1 MKFWSVVRV
10 SCALSLLAALS
21 SAYGQLSGPYKVG
34 SGNTVTAAPLIQR
47 PSTTPCVVTLFSGA
61 SFYDFN
67 VENFIYS
74 PPPGCPG
81 PWDKVVFEADINVQP
96 GIQYD
101 RTASVWLGPYEIYF
115 GTTAEPSPSLGPSWH
130 VESDLTQYTTI
141 FNTPSTGVAS
151 IGNTLCCGLTS
162 IIYASAQ
169 LEFYPLATG
178 EAAPRVADVVYPMS
192 AGPNGGTVT
201 LNTSS
206 DAMTFTANFPLN
218 VVNAYLDV
226 YSQSQSGD
234 EFWYT
239 CVPNNVAGELFSCSN
254 TGFRETEVFVDG
266 QPAGVA
272 PVSPWIFTGGI
283 DPFLWFPLPGVQTLH
298 FAPVRVDLSPFA
310 GVLSNGHQHTVSVSV
325 FNANGYFEDTA
336 NLRVYTDHGAAMVT
350 GGVTKNTLAAA
361 PSPVVT
367 ENLKNSGGTITGTV
381 DVSSNRSFEISGYV
395 ETSYGRINTQIIDD
409 VKFLNAQ
416 SFLIGS
422 NFVQDINLGTLFN
435 TQTTVS
441 TGLPI
446 STVVKTES
454 WQFPL
459 TLDIAQ
465 IVQTDGNINQ
475 TTTSHQTFSD
485 VVNNPVESSLVNYDS
500 RQTDTLVFNS
510 SFQFLGNQG
519 QKSSQSYTTTNS
531 TGYSYNC
538 KLTAANNVLTSFST
552 GCDQ

>member
-1 MKFWSVVRV
+1 MFR
-10 SCALSLLAALS
+10 SLR
-21 SAYGQLSGPYKVG
+21 LSGLCVILFLLPVSVFASDRYQVG
-34 SGNTVTAAPLIQR
+34 SGNTVTAAPLVQR

-67 VENFIYS
+67 VENFVYT

-81 PWDKVVFEADINVQP
+81 PWAKVVFEADINVAP

-101 RTASVWLGPYEIYF
+101 RTAEVWLGAYNIYF

-130 VESDLTQYTTI
+130 VESDLTQYTPI
-141 FNTPSTGVAS
+141 FNSPNTGVAS

-178 EAAPRVADVVYPMS
+178 EAAPRVADAVYPMS

-206 DAMTFTANFPLN
+206 DTMTFTANFPLN

-226 YSQSQSGD
+226 FSQSQSGD

-239 CVPNNVAGELFSCSN
+239 CVPSDVANELFSCGN
-254 TGFRETEVFVDG
+254 TGFRETEVSIDG

-310 GVLSNGHQHTVSVSV
+310 GLLSNGHQHTVSVSV

-336 NLRVYTDHGAAMVT
+336 NLRLYTDHGAAIVT

-361 PSPVVT
+361 PSPAVV
-367 ENLKNSGGTITGTV
+367 ENLKTNSSGITGTV
-381 DVSSNRSFEISGYV
+381 KVSSNRSYQINGYV
-395 ETSYGRINTQIIDD
+395 ETSFGRLSTQIINS
-409 VKFLNAQ
+409 VQFLNAQ
-416 SFLIGS
+416 NFVVSN
-422 NFVQDINLGTLFN
+422 NFVQDINLTTGYN

-446 STVVKTES
+446 SSVVKTES

-459 TLDIAQ
+459 TLDISQ
-465 IVQTDGNINQ
+465 IVQSNGNINQ

-485 VVNNPVESSLVNYDS
+485 TVKSPIESSALNYDS
-500 RQTDTLVFNS
+500 HQTDTLVFDS
-510 SFQFLGNQG
+510 SFNFVGNQG
-519 QKSSQSYTTTNS
+519 QASRQSYVLNNS
-531 TGYSYNC
+531 TGYSYSC
-538 KLTAANNVLTSFST
+538 KLTAANNALTSFSA
-552 GCDQ
+552 GCQQ

>member
-1 MKFWSVVRV
+1 MFR
-10 SCALSLLAALS
+10 SLR
-21 SAYGQLSGPYKVG
+21 LSGLCVILFLLPVSVFASDRYQVG
-34 SGNTVTAAPLIQR
+34 SGNTVTAAPLVQR

-67 VENFIYS
+67 VENFVYT

-81 PWDKVVFEADINVQP
+81 PWAKVVFEADINVAP

-101 RTASVWLGPYEIYF
+101 RTAEVWLGAYNIYF

-130 VESDLTQYTTI
+130 VESDLTQYTPI
-141 FNTPSTGVAS
+141 FNSPNTGVAS

-169 LEFYPLATG
+169 LEFYPLASG
-178 EAAPRVADVVYPMS
+178 EAAPRVADAVYPMS

-206 DAMTFTANFPLN
+206 DTMTFTANFPLN

-226 YSQSQSGD
+226 FSQSQSGD

-239 CVPNNVAGELFSCSN
+239 CVPSDVANELFSCGN
-254 TGFRETEVFVDG
+254 TGFRETEVSIDG

-310 GVLSNGHQHTVSVSV
+310 GLLSNGHQHTVSVSV

-336 NLRVYTDHGAAMVT
+336 NLRLYTDHGAAIVT

-361 PSPVVT
+361 PSPAVV
-367 ENLKNSGGTITGTV
+367 ENLKTNSSGITGTV
-381 DVSSNRSFEISGYV
+381 KVSSNRSYQINGYV
-395 ETSYGRINTQIIDD
+395 ETSFGRLSTQIINS
-409 VKFLNAQ
+409 VQFLNAQ
-416 SFLIGS
+416 NFVVSN
-422 NFVQDINLGTLFN
+422 NFVQDINLTTGYN

-446 STVVKTES
+446 SSVVKTES

-459 TLDIAQ
+459 TLDISQ
-465 IVQTDGNINQ
+465 IVQSNGNINQ

-485 VVNNPVESSLVNYDS
+485 TVKSPIESSALNYDS
-500 RQTDTLVFNS
+500 HQTDTLVFDS
-510 SFQFLGNQG
+510 SFNFVGNQG
-519 QKSSQSYTTTNS
+519 QASRQSYVLNNS
-531 TGYSYNC
+531 TGYSYSC
-538 KLTAANNVLTSFST
+538 KLTAANNALTSFSA
-552 GCDQ
+552 GCQQ